1 MFGSSRERLTV
12 RMNDPEKIVMSP
24 VDNSDVPFTLINEQG
39 TWNVSPVDSTEVSVV
54 IMDLARHGLDSYGN
68 AIL

>member
-1 MFGSSRERLTV
+1 MRL
-12 RMNDPEKIVMSP
+12 NDPEKIIMSP
-24 VDNSDVPFTLINEQG
+24 VDNADVPFTLINEQG
-39 TWNVSPVDSTEVSVV
+39 TWNVSPVDSTGGSLV